1 MKVMCGVAF
10 AILVLSGCTNYHIE
24 QNSKNG
30 MTSTSCSESSSKG
43 NFILKKDCKIDVDHI
58 EK

>member
-1 MKVMCGVAF
+1 MMKIGSAAV
-10 AILVLSGCTNYHIE
+10 LLLLLSGCTNYHIE

-30 MTSTSCSESSSKG
+30 MTSTSCAEKSAKG
-43 NFILKKDCKIDVDHI
+43 NLTFKKDCEIHVDHI